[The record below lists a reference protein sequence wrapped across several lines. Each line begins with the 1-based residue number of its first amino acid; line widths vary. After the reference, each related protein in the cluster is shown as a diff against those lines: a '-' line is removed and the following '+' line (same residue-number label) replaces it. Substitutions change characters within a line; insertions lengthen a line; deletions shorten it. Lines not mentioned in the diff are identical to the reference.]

1 MARPIAENTEHKHMY
16 KRGNVWWIQAM
27 RNGVK
32 FVMSTEQT
40 DLDKARTVRDR
51 ELHPMKL
58 KDNRDIAATFLG
70 KIADTE
76 TQLEKAKLAKAAM
89 LISDAWDAF
98 VKQPN
103 RPDSGVVNMR
113 NYKSRFN
120 HFVAW
125 IHAKHPE
132 VKELRHV
139 TQEHADAYVTELATE
154 VSASTYNRYLNVL
167 TLVWRILFKVARLT
181 HNPWKETARKRFV
194 VHSRRELTVEE
205 LGRIIEAAKG
215 EMKTLI
221 AFGIYT
227 GLRLGDCANLN
238 WSNID
243 MVKGIL
249 SIIPSKTAR
258 RLHKRITIPLHKVLW
273 EMLNTV
279 PSKARVG
286 YVLPECHARFEL
298 YDGAL
303 SKEVQRLFRSVNID
317 TTTNYTTPSNGKKK
331 RNNADCGFHS
341 LRHTFV
347 SLCAAGGVPLSV
359 VQSLV
364 GHGNPAMTQHYTHIG
379 LETAQNA
386 IALLPSVTGKKVIE
400 EKNDAKLEELK
411 KLLTGLTDIG
421 LEELLKVAKH
431 EISTR
436 KKAKKT
442 EPIEVKEIAK
452 KEKTS

>member
-32 FVMSTEQT
+32 FVMSTEKT
-40 DLDKARTVRDR
+40 DLGEAREVRDR

-76 TQLEKAKLAKAAM
+76 TQIEKAKLAKAAM
-89 LISDAWDAF
+89 LISEAWDSF

-103 RPDSGVVNMR
+103 RPDSGAVNMR

-120 HFVAW
+120 HFVSW
-125 IHAKHPE
+125 IHENHPE

-139 TQEHADAYVTELATE
+139 TQEHADAYVTKLSTE

-181 HNPWKETARKRFV
+181 HNPWKEIARKRFV

-227 GLRLGDCANLN
+227 GLRLGDCAKLN

-243 MVKGIL
+243 MVKGIVSL
-249 SIIPSKTAR
+249 IPSKTAR
-258 RLHKRITIPLHKVLW
+258 RSHKRITIPLHKVLW
-273 EMLNTV
+273 EMLNAV
-279 PSKARVG
+279 PSKARTG

-303 SKEVQRLFRSVNID
+303 SKEVQRLFRSVDIE
-317 TTTNYTTPSNGKKK
+317 TTTNYGDEK

-347 SLCAAGGVPLSV
+347 SLCAAGGVPQSV

-379 LETAQNA
+379 LESAQNA
-386 IALLPSVTGKKVIE
+386 IALLPSVTGKDITE
-400 EKNDAKLEELK
+400 EKNDAKLEEMK
-411 KLLTGLTDIG
+411 KLLTGLTDKG
-421 LEELLKVAKH
+421 LEDLLKATKQ

-436 KKAKKT
+436 KKTKKRA
-442 EPIEVKEIAK
+442 P
-452 KEKTS
+452 

>member
-286 YVLPECHARFEL
+286 YVLPECRARFEL

-303 SKEVQRLFRSVNID
+303 SKEVQRLFRSVAIV
-317 TTTNYTTPSNGKKK
+317 TTTDYGDDK

-386 IALLPSVTGKKVIE
+386 IALLPNVTGPKTPADLPETKQ
-400 EKNDAKLEELK
+400 AKLDSVLAMLDELTKQELK
-411 KLLTGLTDIG
+411 QII
-421 LEELLKVAKH
+421 A
-431 EISTR
+431 
-436 KKAKKT
+436 KAK
-442 EPIEVKEIAK
+442 ELAK
-452 KEKTS
+452 NA

>member
-32 FVMSTEQT
+32 FVMSTDKT
-40 DLDKARTVRDR
+40 DLDEARTVRNR

-286 YVLPECHARFEL
+286 YVLPECRARFEL

-303 SKEVQRLFRSVNID
+303 SKEVQRLFRSVAIV
-317 TTTNYTTPSNGKKK
+317 TTTDYGDDK

-386 IALLPSVTGKKVIE
+386 IALLPNVTGPKTPADLPETKQ
-400 EKNDAKLEELK
+400 AKLDSVLAMLDELTKQELK
-411 KLLTGLTDIG
+411 QII
-421 LEELLKVAKH
+421 A
-431 EISTR
+431 
-436 KKAKKT
+436 KAK
-442 EPIEVKEIAK
+442 ELAK
-452 KEKTS
+452 NA